1 MAAFRLST
9 CRSNFAYFFEWQF
22 VVLPLILVTFAWRML
37 LRRRVYPPQLQISD
51 HLLVFSKFL
60 VCPIMAFLIWQQ
72 DDRLSAILALLWP
85 IVVLAIERSMNLIQ
99 KAVFR
104 FKGRT
109 LRDELENVE
118 RRFLQAIGYPAQ
130 KPGGN
135 RQSIR

>member
-1 MAAFRLST
+1 MAIRGLATHLSHIRLA
-9 CRSNFAYFFEWQF
+9 N
-22 VVLPLILVTFAWRML
+22 VVAPAR
-37 LRRRVYPPQLQISD
+37 ISAAVAD
-51 HLLVFSKFL
+51 LGPLLVFSKFL